1 MPEARVSR
9 MILNLTQHTATPEQI
24 TAGVT
29 DLPAAQQAQL
39 HALLTF
45 DDLPTAADIADR
57 AAAIAE
63 PVYAFSRRESVERT
77 GENGQV
83 LKTAVFRH
91 IGFIE
96 A

>member
-57 AAAIAE
+57 AAAIADQA
-63 PVYAFSRRESVERT
+63 YA
-77 GENGQV
+77 GHA
-83 LKTAVFRH
+83 LKPQHTR
-91 IGFIE
+91 
-96 A
+96 